1 MTQTTMTQTTKIL
14 YVIPPYFDYTSD
26 SINNKLP
33 SFTIPYGV
41 MSIDSYIKKNVENIN
56 SQIFDFNVEI
66 NKYKEYNFNRLS
78 EKIKEFKPDIIAISA
93 LFNTSYNHL
102 DKISTLVKSI
112 SKLISKSIFVIAGG
126 GLPTNLYKKIL
137 ENCPNIDAICYG
149 EGEIPIKDL
158 LKNHE
163 ISFINID
170 NFIKYHPSWIDR
182 ETIKCGKIPINSFVY
197 NLDDIPEFD
206 YRIINLD
213 DYNNRSINKENSIL
227 NKREMSI
234 HTSRGCPFDCVFCA
248 NGSVHGKKVRYMSI
262 ERVIN
267 EVNNM
272 IKNYKL
278 TTLMIEDDHFLFD
291 KNRAKKILRKLQ
303 CYNIKIEFPNGIA
316 LYAIDEEIGKLLKEA
331 GTTSLALA
339 VESGSDYVLKN
350 IINKPH
356 TKQMIKS
363 KVEILRKNNIDIQ
376 AFIVIGLPKE
386 TDEHRLET
394 LNMLKDIGFDWV
406 HIFIAIPIVGSRLYD
421 ICISN
426 NYLVNNNM
434 NDHIT
439 SKASIKT
446 PDIDPLQ
453 IEKYAYFMNLY
464 INFKHNYNMKQ
475 KNYEKAKNFFANI
488 VNRYP
493 NHAIAHYY
501 LAESQKY
508 LNIDSRMININL
520 NRFYTI
526 IEKDEIWK
534 KYAEQLELV

>member
-78 EKIKEFKPDIIAISA
+78 EKIKEFKPDIIVISA

-316 LYAIDEEIGKLLKEA
+316 LYAINEEIGKLLKEA

-434 NDHIT
+434 NDNIT